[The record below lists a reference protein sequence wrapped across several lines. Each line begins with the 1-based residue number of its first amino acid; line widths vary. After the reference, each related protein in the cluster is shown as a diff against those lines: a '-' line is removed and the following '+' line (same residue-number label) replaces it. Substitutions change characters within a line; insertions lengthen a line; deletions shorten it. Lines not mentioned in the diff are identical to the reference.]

1 MSLLTEN
8 ECLTAIPLLNQIFTK
23 ADFSREYIQNLKE
36 YFYLCTLECK
46 KNFDE
51 ILNLVPLN
59 WNIDLKV
66 ASHKINNELF
76 TLEWEKQVIE
86 TFLEYINS
94 PFL

>member
-8 ECLTAIPLLNQIFTK
+8 ECLTAIPLLKQIFTK

-46 KNFDE
+46 QNINE
-51 ILNLVPLN
+51 ILNSLPVD

-66 ASHKINNELF
+66 ATNKISNELF
-76 TLEWEKQVIE
+76 SHEWEKQVIE